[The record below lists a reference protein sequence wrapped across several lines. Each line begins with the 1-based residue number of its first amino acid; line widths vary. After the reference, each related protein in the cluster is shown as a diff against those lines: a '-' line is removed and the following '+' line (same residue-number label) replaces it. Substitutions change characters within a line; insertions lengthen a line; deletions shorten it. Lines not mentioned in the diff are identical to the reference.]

1 MIVAERV
8 THEIAPGVPVLR
20 DVSFSVGEGEHVVLL
35 GANGSGK
42 TTLLRVLAG
51 LVFPTAGAARYDG
64 TVLAPRSLRRGG
76 FERRLRREV
85 ALSFQSPDAMLF
97 NPTVHDEIAFGPRQ
111 LEERPADLE
120 GRVRRWADTAGVG
133 HLLDRS
139 PFSLSAGEKQRVCLA
154 ALLVLEPRVLLLDE
168 PTASLDPRSTG
179 WMVDLLQDL
188 PVTTV
193 VSTHNLSLAPEL
205 GERVL
210 VLSEGHELIHDG
222 PIEPFLAD
230 RERLIAANLVHSHRH
245 RHGEREHR
253 HWHIHDWS

>member
-1 MIVAERV
+1 MITAERV
-8 THEIAPGVPVLR
+8 THEITPGRPVLR
-20 DVSFSVGEGEHVVLL
+20 SVSFTVAEGEHVVLL

-51 LVFPTAGAARYDG
+51 LVFPRGGHAVYDG
-64 TVLAPRSLRRGG
+64 VVLTRRTLRRDG

-85 ALSFQSPDAMLF
+85 GISFQVPDAMLF
-97 NPTVHDEIAFGPRQ
+97 NPTVFDEIAFGPRQ
-111 LEERPADLE
+111 LEQPPRDLE
-120 GRVRRWADTAGVG
+120 ERVGRWAEIAGVG

-179 WMVDLLQDL
+179 WLVDLLQDV

-205 GERVL
+205 GDRVL
-210 VLSEGHELIHDG
+210 VLSEQHELIHDG
-222 PIEPFLAD
+222 PLEPFLAD
-230 RERLIAANLVHSHRH
+230 RERLIAANLVHTHRH